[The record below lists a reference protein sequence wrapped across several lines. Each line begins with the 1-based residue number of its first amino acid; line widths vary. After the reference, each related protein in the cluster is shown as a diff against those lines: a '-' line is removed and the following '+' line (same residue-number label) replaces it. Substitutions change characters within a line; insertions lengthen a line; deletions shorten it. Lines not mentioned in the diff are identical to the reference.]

1 MPRMAP
7 PVRGQAGGLRPG
19 DEVLL
24 RTDVPVRAGVYRCRV
39 LDVGSAQIR
48 LSMPML
54 DGRVVVV
61 PTGAAAELETADG
74 ARLRPRGVDR
84 ATAPAR
90 SSGLERPVPQADGGS
105 ARACAL

>member
-7 PVRGQAGGLRPG
+7 PLRGRRGGLRPG

-54 DGRVVVV
+54 DGRVVLV
-61 PTGAAAELETADG
+61 PIGAAAELET
-74 ARLRPRGVDR
+74 
-84 ATAPAR
+84 
-90 SSGLERPVPQADGGS
+90 
-105 ARACAL
+105 